1 MVNAE
6 RKDLILYA
14 TMDSSPATDGKGVN
28 CGGVPNDESTLLA
41 SGKDKPYGSMH
52 QNFVGKFSVG
62 FPQNEFRSL
71 PMYNAASTNK
81 LTPKA
86 SNNFKSKDLD
96 ANSLLFEH
104 VDIQKDTTKDTF
116 INLLVSEDDDTYPGS
131 DVIAV
136 IQPEVLV
143 QYVRDVISNL
153 VGSLACL
160 IFHFDVPIKSQCV
173 GASLVGRGMISF
185 IFLSSFLGVNTV
197 ERHTAF
203 SLSFSLQPI
212 QDEILIT
219 SLMTQCCLQKGLT
232 CMNIK
237 TFSKKILQF
246 YNT

>member
-1 MVNAE
+1 
-6 RKDLILYA
+6 
-14 TMDSSPATDGKGVN
+14 
-28 CGGVPNDESTLLA
+28 
-41 SGKDKPYGSMH
+41 
-52 QNFVGKFSVG
+52 
-62 FPQNEFRSL
+62 
-71 PMYNAASTNK
+71 MYNAASTNK

-104 VDIQKDTTKDTF
+104 VDIQKDTKNDTF
-116 INLLVSEDDDTYPGS
+116 INLLVSEDDDTYTGS

-185 IFLSSFLGVNTV
+185 MFLSSFLGVNTV
-197 ERHTAF
+197 ERHNEI
-203 SLSFSLQPI
+203 SLSFSLHSI
-212 QDEILIT
+212 QDEVLIT

-237 TFSKKILQF
+237 TFSKEILQF